1 MKYKILITVIFLI
14 SLNTNSQE
22 VLDLKKATAI
32 TLENNLNI
40 KISENFEKISD
51 NNTSFLNSGYLPTIS
66 AGSNFIK
73 SNQNVEI
80 KTPSGLE
87 GTLENIE
94 SDSNSANIS
103 MNFIIVDGAG
113 RKFNYR
119 KSKELFNKSKLE
131 VVEVIEN
138 TIFQLYTVYFEAC
151 RLIEEQT
158 IYKNNL
164 DISQSRLDRKRLE
177 LEYGQSTSLE
187 VLNAEVDFKNDS
199 INYLNTISNLS
210 NVKRDL
216 NLIMNVDSEEIFELI
231 TEVNFLEFKEL
242 NDAYS
247 GAKEN
252 NTSLKIDNKN
262 VSISK
267 NEMMATKSTYL
278 PTIGLIG
285 SYGWNESINDNPYAF
300 FNKNINDGFSA
311 GVSLSWD
318 IFNSGRKIIANKNAK
333 IKYENSKIEK
343 ERKMNLFFNELNS
356 IYQTHT
362 NNLYIFEVQ
371 EKNLETNKLNF
382 DRNLEQ
388 YKLGRL
394 SSIQFRDAQLKLQR
408 AELQKNTSKYNT
420 KISELALMKISGQIL
435 TKSYK

>member
-1 MKYKILITVIFLI
+1 MKYKILITVISLI

-267 NEMMATKSTYL
+267 NEVMATKSTYL

-300 FNKNINDGFSA
+300 FNKNINDGFSG

-333 IKYENSKIEK
+333 INYENSKIEK

>member
-1 MKYKILITVIFLI
+1 MKYKILITVISLI

-87 GTLENIE
+87 DTLENIE

-267 NEMMATKSTYL
+267 NEVMATKSTYL

-300 FNKNINDGFSA
+300 FNKNINDGFSG

-333 IKYENSKIEK
+333 INYENSKIEK

>member
-1 MKYKILITVIFLI
+1 MKYKILITVISLI

-73 SNQNVEI
+73 SNQNVDI

-267 NEMMATKSTYL
+267 NEVMATKSTYL

-300 FNKNINDGFSA
+300 FNKNINDGFSG

>member
-1 MKYKILITVIFLI
+1 MKYKILITVISLI

-252 NTSLKIDNKN
+252 NTSLKIDDKN

-300 FNKNINDGFSA
+300 FNKNINDGFSG

>member
-1 MKYKILITVIFLI
+1 MKYKILITVISLI

-216 NLIMNVDSEEIFELI
+216 NLIMNVDSEKIFELI

-252 NTSLKIDNKN
+252 NTSLKIDDKN

-267 NEMMATKSTYL
+267 NEVMATKSTYL

-300 FNKNINDGFSA
+300 FNKNINDGFSG

-435 TKSYK
+435 AKSYK

>member
-1 MKYKILITVIFLI
+1 MKYKILITVISLI

-40 KISENFEKISD
+40 KIYENFEKISD

-158 IYKNNL
+158 ICKNNL

-300 FNKNINDGFSA
+300 FNKNINDGFSG

>member
-1 MKYKILITVIFLI
+1 MKYKILITVISLI

-51 NNTSFLNSGYLPTIS
+51 NNTSFLNSGYLPAIS

-300 FNKNINDGFSA
+300 FNKNINDGFSG

>member
-1 MKYKILITVIFLI
+1 MKYKILITVISLI

-151 RLIEEQT
+151 RLIEEQS

-300 FNKNINDGFSA
+300 FNKNINDGFSG

>member
-1 MKYKILITVIFLI
+1 MKYKIFIIAFLLIYSPTY
-14 SLNTNSQE
+14 SQK
-22 VLDLKKATAI
+22 VLDLEEATSI

-40 KISENFEKISD
+40 KIFENFQKISENNANI
-51 NNTSFLNSGYLPTIS
+51 LNSGYLPQVS
-66 AGSNFIK
+66 AGTDLIK

-87 GTLENIE
+87 GTLDNIE
-94 SDSNSANIS
+94 SDINSANLS
-103 MNFIIVDGAG
+103 MNFIIIDGMG
-113 RKFNYR
+113 RKYNYR

-151 RLIEEQT
+151 RLIEEQN

-164 DISQSRLDRKRLE
+164 EISKSRLDRKKLE
-177 LEYGQSTSLE
+177 FEYGQSTSLE
-187 VLNAEVDFKNDS
+187 VLNAEVDFQNDS
-199 INYLNTISNLS
+199 INYLSTISSLS

-216 NLIMNVDSEEIFELI
+216 NLIMNVDSEEVFELV
-231 TEVNFLEFKEL
+231 TDFNFLDQ
-242 NDAYS
+242 NQISDAYL
-247 GAKEN
+247 GAREN
-252 NTSLKIDNKN
+252 NTSLKIDDKN

-267 NEMMATKSTYL
+267 NEMKATKLTYL

-300 FNKNINDGFSA
+300 FNKNINDGFS
-311 GVSLSWD
+311 GGLSLSWD
-318 IFNSGRKIIANKNAK
+318 IFNSGKKIIANKNAK

-343 ERKMNLFFNELNS
+343 ERKINFFSNELNN

-371 EKNLETNKLNF
+371 LKNLKTNKINF
-382 DRNLEQ
+382 ERNFEQ

-420 KISELALMKISGQIL
+420 KLSEVALMKISGQII

>member
-1 MKYKILITVIFLI
+1 MKYKILITVISLI

-22 VLDLKKATAI
+22 VLDLKKATAM

-300 FNKNINDGFSA
+300 FNKNINDGFSG

>member
-1 MKYKILITVIFLI
+1 MKYKILITVISLI

-252 NTSLKIDNKN
+252 NTSLKIDDKN

-267 NEMMATKSTYL
+267 NEVMATKSTYL

-300 FNKNINDGFSA
+300 FNKNINDGFSG

-371 EKNLETNKLNF
+371 EKNLEINKLNF

>member
-1 MKYKILITVIFLI
+1 MKYKILITVISLI

-267 NEMMATKSTYL
+267 NEVMATKSTYL

>member
-1 MKYKILITVIFLI
+1 MKYKILITVISLI

-252 NTSLKIDNKN
+252 NTSLKIDDQN

-300 FNKNINDGFSA
+300 FNKNINDGFSG

>member
-1 MKYKILITVIFLI
+1 MKYKILITVISLI

-216 NLIMNVDSEEIFELI
+216 NLIMNVDSEKIFELI

-267 NEMMATKSTYL
+267 NEVMATKSTYL

-300 FNKNINDGFSA
+300 FNKNINDGFSG

>member
-1 MKYKILITVIFLI
+1 MKYKILITVISLI

-216 NLIMNVDSEEIFELI
+216 NLIMNVDSEKIFELI

-252 NTSLKIDNKN
+252 NTSLKIDDKN

-267 NEMMATKSTYL
+267 NEVMATKSTYL

-300 FNKNINDGFSA
+300 FNKNINDGFSG

>member
-1 MKYKILITVIFLI
+1 MKYKILITVISLI

-300 FNKNINDGFSA
+300 FNKNINDGFSG

-362 NNLYIFEVQ
+362 NNLYIFKVQ

>member
-1 MKYKILITVIFLI
+1 MKYKILITVISLI

-267 NEMMATKSTYL
+267 NEVMATKSTYL

-311 GVSLSWD
+311 GVNLSWD

>member
-1 MKYKILITVIFLI
+1 MKYKILITVISLI

-300 FNKNINDGFSA
+300 FNKNINDGFSG

-333 IKYENSKIEK
+333 INYENSKIEK

>member
-1 MKYKILITVIFLI
+1 MKYKILITVISLI

-22 VLDLKKATAI
+22 VLDLKKATAM

-252 NTSLKIDNKN
+252 NTSLKIDDKN

-300 FNKNINDGFSA
+300 FNKNINDGFSG

>member
-1 MKYKILITVIFLI
+1 MKYKILIIVT
-14 SLNTNSQE
+14 SLLSLQVNAQE
-22 VLDLKKATAI
+22 VLSLKEATII

-40 KISENFEKISD
+40 KIFENFEKISD
-51 NNTSFLNSGYLPTIS
+51 NNASFLNSGYLPQIN
-66 AGSNFIK
+66 AGAGLIK

-87 GTLENIE
+87 GSLDNIE

-103 MNFIIVDGAG
+103 LNFIIVDGTG
-113 RKFNYR
+113 RKFNYK

-131 VVEVIEN
+131 VKEVIEN

-151 RLIEEQT
+151 RLIEEQN
-158 IYKNNL
+158 IYKSNL
-164 DISQSRLDRKRLE
+164 EISKTRLDRKKLE

-216 NLIMNVDSEEIFELI
+216 NLIMNVDSEKIYDLI
-231 TEVNFLEFKEL
+231 TDVDFLNFDEL
-242 NDAYS
+242 NDAYKD
-247 GAKEN
+247 AQDN
-252 NTSLKIDNKN
+252 NTSLKIDEKN
-262 VSISK
+262 IAISK
-267 NEMMATKSTYL
+267 NEMRATKSTYL
-278 PTIGLIG
+278 PTIGLVG

-300 FNKNINDGFSA
+300 FNKNINDGFS
-311 GVSLSWD
+311 GGINLSWD
-318 IFNSGRKIIANKNAK
+318 IFKSGRKIIAKKNAK
-333 IKYENSKIEK
+333 ISYENSKIEK
-343 ERKMNLFFNELNS
+343 ERRTNLFFNELNNL
-356 IYQTHT
+356 YQTHA

-371 EKNLETNKLNF
+371 AKNLDTNKLNF
-382 DRNLEQ
+382 ERNLEQ
-388 YKLGRL
+388 YNLGQL

-408 AELQKNTSKYNT
+408 AELQKNSSKYNT
-420 KISELALMKISGQIL
+420 KLSELALMKISGQII

>member
-1 MKYKILITVIFLI
+1 MKYKILITVISLI

-94 SDSNSANIS
+94 SNSNSANIS

>member
-1 MKYKILITVIFLI
+1 MKYKILITVISLI

-32 TLENNLNI
+32 TLKNNLNI

-247 GAKEN
+247 GAKEK

-267 NEMMATKSTYL
+267 NEVMATKSTYL

-371 EKNLETNKLNF
+371 EKNLEINKLNF

>member
-1 MKYKILITVIFLI
+1 MKYKILITVISLI

-300 FNKNINDGFSA
+300 FNKNINDGFSG

>member
-1 MKYKILITVIFLI
+1 MKYKILITVISLI

-252 NTSLKIDNKN
+252 NTSLKIDDKN

-267 NEMMATKSTYL
+267 NEVMATKSTYL

-300 FNKNINDGFSA
+300 FNKNINDGFSG

-435 TKSYK
+435 AKSYK

>member
-1 MKYKILITVIFLI
+1 
-14 SLNTNSQE
+14 
-22 VLDLKKATAI
+22 
-32 TLENNLNI
+32 
-40 KISENFEKISD
+40 
-51 NNTSFLNSGYLPTIS
+51 
-66 AGSNFIK
+66 
-73 SNQNVEI
+73 
-80 KTPSGLE
+80 
-87 GTLENIE
+87 
-94 SDSNSANIS
+94 
-103 MNFIIVDGAG
+103 
-113 RKFNYR
+113 
-119 KSKELFNKSKLE
+119 
-131 VVEVIEN
+131 
-138 TIFQLYTVYFEAC
+138 
-151 RLIEEQT
+151 
-158 IYKNNL
+158 
-164 DISQSRLDRKRLE
+164 
-177 LEYGQSTSLE
+177 
-187 VLNAEVDFKNDS
+187 
-199 INYLNTISNLS
+199 
-210 NVKRDL
+210 
-216 NLIMNVDSEEIFELI
+216 MNVDSEKIFELI
-231 TEVNFLEFKEL
+231 TEVNFLKFKEL

-300 FNKNINDGFSA
+300 FNKNINDGFSG

-435 TKSYK
+435 AKSYK

>member
-1 MKYKILITVIFLI
+1 MKYKILITVISLI
-14 SLNTNSQE
+14 SLITNSQE

-267 NEMMATKSTYL
+267 NEVMATKSTYL

-300 FNKNINDGFSA
+300 FNKNINDGFSG

>member
-1 MKYKILITVIFLI
+1 MKYKILITVISLI

-51 NNTSFLNSGYLPTIS
+51 NNTSFLNSGYLPKIS

-216 NLIMNVDSEEIFELI
+216 NLIMNVDSEKIFELI

-267 NEMMATKSTYL
+267 NEVMATKSTYL

-300 FNKNINDGFSA
+300 FNKNINDGFSG

>member
-1 MKYKILITVIFLI
+1 MKYKILITVISLI

-300 FNKNINDGFSA
+300 FNKNINDGFSG

-435 TKSYK
+435 AKSYK

>member
-1 MKYKILITVIFLI
+1 MKYKILITVISLI

-66 AGSNFIK
+66 AGSNFVK

-267 NEMMATKSTYL
+267 NEVMATKSTYL

-300 FNKNINDGFSA
+300 FNKNINDGFSG

-362 NNLYIFEVQ
+362 NNLYIYEVQ
-371 EKNLETNKLNF
+371 QKNLETNKLNF

>member
-1 MKYKILITVIFLI
+1 MKYKILITVISLI
-14 SLNTNSQE
+14 SL
-22 VLDLKKATAI
+22 
-32 TLENNLNI
+32 
-40 KISENFEKISD
+40 
-51 NNTSFLNSGYLPTIS
+51 NTSFLNSGYLPKIS

-119 KSKELFNKSKLE
+119 RSKELFNKSKLE

-231 TEVNFLEFKEL
+231 TEVNFLEVKEL

-300 FNKNINDGFSA
+300 FNKNINDGFSG

>member
-1 MKYKILITVIFLI
+1 MKYKILITVISLI

-252 NTSLKIDNKN
+252 NTSLKIDDKN

-267 NEMMATKSTYL
+267 NEVMATKSTYL